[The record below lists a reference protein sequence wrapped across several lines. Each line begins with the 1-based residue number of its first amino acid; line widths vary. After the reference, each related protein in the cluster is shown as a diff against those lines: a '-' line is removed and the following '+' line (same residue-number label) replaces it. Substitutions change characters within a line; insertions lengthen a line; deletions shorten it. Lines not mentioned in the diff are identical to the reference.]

1 MIAPLPSNEAER
13 LDALERYDILD
24 TGPEQAFDDITLL
37 ASQICKTEIATITF
51 IDRGRQWFKSKVG
64 TTTCETSRDLAFCA
78 HGILQSETLVVE
90 NALEDHRF
98 STNPLVTGEPKIR
111 FYAGA
116 PLVTPD
122 GYALGMLCVIAP
134 VARKLSLEQNVGLRA
149 LARQV
154 VAQLELRRS
163 AVEVHRTNG
172 ILEQRTRELAQA
184 LMIMRATL
192 ESTTDGILVTDD
204 QLKVIDSNAK
214 YLDIWK
220 IPADV
225 MTAGLGNKVRDLA
238 SHKFADPRGFIAR
251 IEEIRA
257 SDQDS
262 FDLLEPKDGRILERY
277 SKVLTV
283 EGNEAGRVWSFRDV
297 TERHLAEIT
306 SRRLAAIVASTDDAI
321 MGKDLNGIITDWN
334 FGAERIFGY
343 TSDEMIGASIMRL
356 IPADRQKEELEILS
370 RIRRGERVDHFE
382 SIRLAKGGR
391 QLVCAI
397 TVSPIKDSSGHV
409 VGASKVVR
417 DITERK
423 RAEQELQSA
432 KEVAE
437 AANKAKSQ
445 FLANMSHEI
454 RTPMNGV
461 IGMTGLL
468 LDGNL
473 EPQQRDFAETLL
485 ASADA
490 LLTIINDIL
499 DFSKIEAGKLSFELL
514 DFDLIDTV
522 ESTLDVLAEPAQ
534 AKGIELVSEMTPDLP
549 TRLRGDPGRLR
560 QILTNLIS
568 NAIKF
573 TEGGEVVVHI
583 SKESETATRARL
595 HFQVKDSGIGISSE
609 AQSEAL

>member
-13 LDALERYDILD
+13 LDALKRYEILD

-37 ASQICKTEIATITF
+37 ASQICKTEVATITF
-51 IDRGRQWFKSKVG
+51 IDGGRQWFKSKVG

-90 NALEDHRF
+90 SVLEDHRF

-122 GYALGMLCVIAP
+122 GYSLGMLCVIAP
-134 VARKLSLEQNVGLRA
+134 VARKLSLEQGVGLRA

-172 ILEQRTRELAQA
+172 VLEQRTRELAQA
-184 LMIMRATL
+184 LMIMRATM

-204 QLKVIDSNAK
+204 QLKIIDSNAK
-214 YLDIWK
+214 YIDIWK
-220 IPADV
+220 VPADV

-238 SHKFADPRGFIAR
+238 SLKFADPRGFIAR

-297 TERHLAEIT
+297 TQRHLAEIT

-334 FGAERIFGY
+334 LGAERIFGY
-343 TSDEMIGASIMRL
+343 ASEEMIDESIMRSL
-356 IPADRQKEELEILS
+356 RIDRHMAD
-370 RIRRGERVDHFE
+370 GEKLP
-382 SIRLAKGGR
+382 IAGG
-391 QLVCAI
+391 L
-397 TVSPIKDSSGHV
+397 H
-409 VGASKVVR
+409 
-417 DITERK
+417 
-423 RAEQELQSA
+423 
-432 KEVAE
+432 
-437 AANKAKSQ
+437 
-445 FLANMSHEI
+445 
-454 RTPMNGV
+454 
-461 IGMTGLL
+461 
-468 LDGNL
+468 
-473 EPQQRDFAETLL
+473 
-485 ASADA
+485 
-490 LLTIINDIL
+490 
-499 DFSKIEAGKLSFELL
+499 
-514 DFDLIDTV
+514 
-522 ESTLDVLAEPAQ
+522 
-534 AKGIELVSEMTPDLP
+534 
-549 TRLRGDPGRLR
+549 
-560 QILTNLIS
+560 
-568 NAIKF
+568 
-573 TEGGEVVVHI
+573 VVHI
-583 SKESETATRARL
+583 PGHCAGQVAFLWQGERLLIAGDVGMNILGLGDPVGFEDIEEGRRSQRKVATLRFNAAVFGHGRPIHSGASERIRSKWAR
-595 HFQVKDSGIGISSE
+595 
-609 AQSEAL
+609 